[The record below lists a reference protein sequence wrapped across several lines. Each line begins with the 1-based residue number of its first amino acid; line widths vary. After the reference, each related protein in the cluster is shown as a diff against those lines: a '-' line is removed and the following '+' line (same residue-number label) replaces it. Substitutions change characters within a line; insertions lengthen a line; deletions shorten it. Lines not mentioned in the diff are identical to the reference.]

1 MTKKKMES
9 RRGTTRYTR
18 LAPREQFNS
27 LRTVL
32 NRGGAVSS
40 TVQVF
45 IQTTILSCL
54 RGAGSVS
61 AGQHMQLTGDL
72 KPNVSV
78 AGQQQQGMFFSQ
90 QSETYTV
97 SQSQTINFTQQ
108 NLRGRSVGPVPRA
121 EQQHKLLQQQQ
132 LIRAQ
137 QQQMGIRPP
146 PPEYKP
152 SQPQMMH
159 SMPQQRFQAAA
170 IRRPGPGQQPMPP
183 SAGPMMRPQHTTGG
197 TVFMGGPTMT
207 RNMAPGYLPRQRPPN
222 VSVGPDGMP
231 MSNRSGVEWRHIL
244 MSQQQNMGFTHNRP
258 FATHQGNFAPV
269 QNNPGGMQM
278 HPQRRGQLPPGSA
291 GQMQML
297 PQDQVIM
304 QGQPNNSNQ
313 MSMNL
318 QMTQSQSMSLSS
330 GIVNPHHHMHHMTPN
345 NSHLHQ
351 FSNSS
356 GFTNTSNNSFV
367 NSQGGPT
374 SSGTQ
379 TTISSSSNGNNM
391 NTSSGNN
398 GGTGNGNNNH
408 NNNNNHNHNNS
419 SNGCGNNSN
428 NNPNDFGFEFLDSLP
443 GDPSFSAQDLL
454 SSLDSTSN
462 FNINDIL

>member
-1 MTKKKMES
+1 METWFTIPVLQVDTRQLRNPS
-9 RRGTTRYTR
+9 CFGSLSESIRYCHSEDVIFTMFSVMACWVLAEGPRRV
-18 LAPREQFNS
+18 LPSENIS
-27 LRTVL
+27 WWTVTHEVL
-32 NRGGAVSS
+32 
-40 TVQVF
+40 VF
-45 IQTTILSCL
+45 Y
-54 RGAGSVS
+54 
-61 AGQHMQLTGDL
+61 
-72 KPNVSV
+72 
-78 AGQQQQGMFFSQ
+78 F
-90 QSETYTV
+90 
-97 SQSQTINFTQQ
+97 
-108 NLRGRSVGPVPRA
+108 
-121 EQQHKLLQQQQ
+121 
-132 LIRAQ
+132 
-137 QQQMGIRPP
+137 
-146 PPEYKP
+146 
-152 SQPQMMH
+152 
-159 SMPQQRFQAAA
+159 
-170 IRRPGPGQQPMPP
+170 
-183 SAGPMMRPQHTTGG
+183 
-197 TVFMGGPTMT
+197 
-207 RNMAPGYLPRQRPPN
+207 
-222 VSVGPDGMP
+222 
-231 MSNRSGVEWRHIL
+231 
-244 MSQQQNMGFTHNRP
+244 
-258 FATHQGNFAPV
+258 
-269 QNNPGGMQM
+269 
-278 HPQRRGQLPPGSA
+278 
-291 GQMQML
+291 
-297 PQDQVIM
+297 
-304 QGQPNNSNQ
+304 Q

-330 GIVNPHHHMHHMTPN
+330 GIVNPHHHMHHMTPSEYLTTAWTSLECLGLIN
-345 NSHLHQ
+345 ASFISDNSHLHQ

>member
-1 MTKKKMES
+1 MQRRKMTKKKMES
-9 RRGTTRYTR
+9 RRGIHPDDHFVLPERSR
-18 LAPREQFNS
+18 VGEVPPLAHKGEDWEMPRGSEKSVCFS
-27 LRTVL
+27 
-32 NRGGAVSS
+32 
-40 TVQVF
+40 
-45 IQTTILSCL
+45 
-54 RGAGSVS
+54 RGASQVS

-159 SMPQQRFQAAA
+159 SMPQQRFQTAA

-297 PQDQVIM
+297 PQDQ
-304 QGQPNNSNQ
+304 

-318 QMTQSQSMSLSS
+318 QMSQSQSMSLSS

-379 TTISSSSNGNNM
+379 TTISNSSNGNNM
-391 NTSSGNN
+391 NTPSGNN